1 MQKLSKQLKN
11 KIINKILELEKVQ
24 GRLRG
29 YQNFFPII
37 HFDDRN
43 SIIISPYLSFEVE
56 DTSKVLLI
64 DDCGKKLFFQYR
76 EIL

>member
-1 MQKLSKQLKN
+1 MQNLSKQIKN
-11 KIINKILELEKVQ
+11 KIINRIITLEKVQ
-24 GRLRG
+24 GG
-29 YQNFFPII
+29 YQSFFPII

-43 SIIISPYLSFEVE
+43 SLIISPYLSFEVE
-56 DTSKVLLI
+56 DTSKVLIL

>member
-11 KIINKILELEKVQ
+11 KIINRIITLEKVQ
-24 GRLRG
+24 GG
-29 YQNFFPII
+29 YQSFFPII
-37 HFDDRN
+37 HFEDRN
-43 SIIISPYLSFEVE
+43 SVIISPYLSFEVE
-56 DTSKVLLI
+56 DTPKVLII

>member
-11 KIINKILELEKVQ
+11 KIINRIVTLEKVQ
-24 GRLRG
+24 SG
-29 YQNFFPII
+29 YQVFFPII
-37 HFDDRN
+37 HFEDRN
-43 SIIISPYLSFEVE
+43 SLIISPYLSFEVE
-56 DTSKVLLI
+56 DTSKVLIL

>member
-1 MQKLSKQLKN
+1 MQNLSKQLKN

-24 GRLRG
+24 GG
-29 YQNFFPII
+29 YRSFFPII

-43 SIIISPYLSFEVE
+43 SLIISPYLSFEVE
-56 DTSKVLLI
+56 DASKVLLI
-64 DDCGKKLFFQYR
+64 DDCDKKLFFQYR

>member
-1 MQKLSKQLKN
+1 MQNLSKQFKN
-11 KIINKILELEKVQ
+11 KIINRILTLEKVQ
-24 GRLRG
+24 GG

-43 SIIISPYLSFEVE
+43 SLIISHYLNFEVE
-56 DTSKVLLI
+56 DTSKVLI
-64 DDCGKKLFFQYR
+64 VDDCGKKLFFQYR

>member
-1 MQKLSKQLKN
+1 MQNLSKQLKN
-11 KIINKILELEKVQ
+11 KIINRILTLEKVQ
-24 GRLRG
+24 GG

-37 HFDDRN
+37 HFEDRN
-43 SIIISPYLSFEVE
+43 SVIISPYLSFEDE
-56 DTSKVLLI
+56 DTSKVLIL

>member
-1 MQKLSKQLKN
+1 MQNLSKQLKN

-24 GRLRG
+24 GG
-29 YQNFFPII
+29 YQSFFPLI
-37 HFDDRN
+37 HIDDRN
-43 SIIISPYLSFEVE
+43 SLIINPYLNFEVE

>member
-1 MQKLSKQLKN
+1 MQNLSKQLKN
-11 KIINKILELEKVQ
+11 KVINMVLKLERVQ
-24 GRLRG
+24 SG
-29 YQNFFPII
+29 YQSFFPII
-37 HFDDRN
+37 HFEDRN
-43 SIIISPYLSFEVE
+43 SLIISPYLSFEVE

>member
-11 KIINKILELEKVQ
+11 KIINRILTLEKVQ
-24 GRLRG
+24 GG
-29 YQNFFPII
+29 YQSFFPII
-37 HFDDRN
+37 HIDDRN
-43 SIIISPYLSFEVE
+43 SLIISPYLSFEVE
-56 DTSKVLLI
+56 DISKVLIL

>member
-11 KIINKILELEKVQ
+11 KIINRILELEMIQ
-24 GRLRG
+24 ES
-29 YQNFFPII
+29 YQVFFPII
-37 HFDDRN
+37 HFENRN
-43 SIIISPYLSFEVE
+43 SLIISPYLSFVVE

-64 DDCGKKLFFQYR
+64 DDSGKKLFFQYR